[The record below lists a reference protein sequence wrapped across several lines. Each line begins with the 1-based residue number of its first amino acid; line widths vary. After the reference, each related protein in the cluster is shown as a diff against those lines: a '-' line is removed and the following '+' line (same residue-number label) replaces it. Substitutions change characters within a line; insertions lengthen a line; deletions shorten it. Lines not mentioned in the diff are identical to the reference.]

1 MRLENG
7 KLLPWREKM
16 ECIMHGCRQQRSFGW
31 IVLVAVV
38 VWLSCLGQAQ
48 AQKRLKVAVVDL
60 QAVLDSSNKGKAAK
74 DRLRELGRKLQEEI
88 KSKRQFKEGREKEL
102 QKLRE
107 DIKSKG
113 LVLNREAQQGQE
125 EAFRKKVRELKRFI
139 DDTNNF
145 IEDATQEFREKEV
158 RETRGLLRE
167 IRDVVRTMGKEG
179 KYHLVLE
186 GNEGAAV
193 VLYFDSVVDLTEK
206 VVQRYNKNTGKR

>member
-1 MRLENG
+1 
-7 KLLPWREKM
+7 
-16 ECIMHGCRQQRSFGW
+16 MHGYRRWRTFGW
-31 IVLVAVV
+31 MVLMVFVLG
-38 VWLSCLGQAQ
+38 LSFTGQAQ

-74 DRLRELGRKLQEEI
+74 NRLRELGVKLQEEI
-88 KSKRQFKEGREKEL
+88 KSKRKFKEERERDL

-107 DIKSKG
+107 EIKVKISVINK
-113 LVLNREAQQGQE
+113 EAQQRQE

-145 IEDATQEFREKEV
+145 IEDATAEFREKEV

-167 IRDVVRTMGKEG
+167 IRDVVQAMGKEG

-206 VVQRYNKNTGKR
+206 VVKRYNKSTGKR

>member
-1 MRLENG
+1 
-7 KLLPWREKM
+7 
-16 ECIMHGCRQQRSFGW
+16 MHWCRRQRSFGW
-31 IVLVAVV
+31 VMLAVAV
-38 VWLSCLGQAQ
+38 VWLSLIGQAQ

-60 QAVLDSSNKGKAAK
+60 QAVLDTSNKGKSAK
-74 DRLRELGRKLQEEI
+74 ERLRGLGRKLQEEI
-88 KSKRQFKEGREKEL
+88 KSKRQFKEERERDL

-107 DIKSKG
+107 EIKSKG

-167 IRDVVRTMGKEG
+167 IRDVVRQMGKEG

-193 VLYFDSVVDLTEK
+193 VLYFDSVVDLTPK
-206 VVQRYNKNTGKR
+206 VVQRYNKISGKR

>member
-1 MRLENG
+1 
-7 KLLPWREKM
+7 
-16 ECIMHGCRQQRSFGW
+16 MHGCRQQRSFGW

>member
-1 MRLENG
+1 
-7 KLLPWREKM
+7 
-16 ECIMHGCRQQRSFGW
+16 MHRCRGTKTFGW
-31 IVLVAVV
+31 ILLLVAVV
-38 VWLSCLGQAQ
+38 CLNLTGQAQ

-60 QAVLDSSNKGKAAK
+60 QAVLDSSKKGKAAK
-74 DRLRELGRKLQEEI
+74 ERLRTLGRKLQEDI
-88 KSKRQFKEGREKEL
+88 KSKRKFKEEREREL

-107 DIKSKG
+107 DIRSKG
-113 LVLNREAQQGQE
+113 LVLNQQAQEEQE

-145 IEDATQEFREKEV
+145 IEDATAEFREKEV
-158 RETRGLLRE
+158 RETRRLLRE

-193 VLYFDSVVDLTEK
+193 VLYFDGAVDLTQK
-206 VVQRYNKNTGKR
+206 VVARYNKNK